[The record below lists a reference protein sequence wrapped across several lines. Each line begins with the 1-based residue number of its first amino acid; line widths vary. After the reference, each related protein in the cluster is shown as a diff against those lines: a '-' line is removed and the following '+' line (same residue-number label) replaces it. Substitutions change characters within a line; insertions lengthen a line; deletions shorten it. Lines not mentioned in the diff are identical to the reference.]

1 MAVYRAN
8 NTQNEYTVWP
18 VQSAGGAKLT
28 LCGQFREQVA
38 LYTHCVASSECR
50 WRYTHCVASSECRN
64 IQTGG
69 AIHTLA
75 VLRSN
80 QILLIHL
87 TA

>member
-1 MAVYRAN
+1 V
-8 NTQNEYTVWP
+8 
-18 VQSAGGAKLT
+18 
-28 LCGQFREQVA
+28 QVA

-50 WRYTHCVASSECRN
+50 WRYTHTVWPVQSAGGAIHTLCGQFSVQVALYARCVASSECRN

-69 AIHTLA
+69 AIHTFA

-80 QILLIHL
+80 QILHIHL